1 MVGTVVAVGTAAV
14 ETVVVVGS
22 IVAAGSI
29 VVVASAVVAIFAV
42 DIAGL
47 GLVVVASF
55 NPFSTLLHIRL
66 IHCVYFVQRDP

>member
-1 MVGTVVAVGTAAV
+1 MGTGTVAVVDKVAVGIAAV
-14 ETVVVVGS
+14 DKVVVVGS
-22 IVAAGSI
+22 TV
-29 VVVASAVVAIFAV
+29 VVVASAVVAV